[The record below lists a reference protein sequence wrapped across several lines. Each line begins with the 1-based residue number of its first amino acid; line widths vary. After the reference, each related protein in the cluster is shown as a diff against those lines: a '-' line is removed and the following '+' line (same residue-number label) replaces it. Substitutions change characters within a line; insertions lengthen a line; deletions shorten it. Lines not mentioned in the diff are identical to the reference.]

1 MLDSGQST
9 YPRRRD
15 AECSGSGQ
23 ALAQLVV
30 ARFLPLVFE
39 SRAFGESV
47 TTIVERHDA
56 PPADARSGRE
66 RPDATGG
73 AGILWFGIL
82 APPLLMLLN
91 LQLSYMMTPWVCRT
105 GYTGAMH
112 AVVACLLAVDV
123 LAGLG
128 AARRLRADWKE
139 DTVVSRPGF
148 MAMLGVLESALF
160 AAVLIAQWLPHLFL
174 GACQ

>member
-1 MLDSGQST
+1 MDVPAQ
-9 YPRRRD
+9 RD
-15 AECSGSGQ
+15 ARDRWNRR
-23 ALAQLVV
+23 ALALGSI
-30 ARFLPLVFE
+30 ARFLPLFAA
-39 SRAFGESV
+39 SRACGDSV
-47 TTIVERHDA
+47 TTIVERQDA
-56 PPADARSGRE
+56 PAADARPARE

-91 LQLSYMMTPWVCRT
+91 LELSYMMTPWACRT
-105 GYTGAMH
+105 GHTGVMH

-123 LAGLG
+123 AAGIG
-128 AARRLRADWKE
+128 AARRLRADWK
-139 DTVVSRPGF
+139 DDAVVSRPGF
-148 MAMLGVLESALF
+148 MAMLGVLESSFF